1 MLHCEIISQ
10 GGSSGEGNLRLG
22 VSNIHERKQN
32 KTKQSDMKEQQE
44 MGDPWPERS
53 LLISLFYDS
62 KTNVSPL

>member
-1 MLHCEIISQ
+1 MKKFKA
-10 GGSSGEGNLRLG
+10 R
-22 VSNIHERKQN
+22 VSNTRKKQN

-44 MGDPWPERS
+44 MGEPIPERS